1 MEMESDMSCSKVGIV
16 VKRGILVY
24 SSSLCIY
31 DIKTNQKNTG
41 SIMISSKLCLQQPE
55 KIDNR
60 PKGGD

>member
-1 MEMESDMSCSKVGIV
+1 MEMESDMSCSKVEIV

-24 SSSLCIY
+24 SSVCIY

-41 SIMISSKLCLQQPE
+41 SIMISSKLCLQQLE

-60 PKGGD
+60 PKGGDW